1 MQTTQ
6 YLTHEE
12 LKFLD
17 ALRNGERTSVKAGL
31 FAVPLFIAVAA
42 LLFNRWLK
50 TPDNIFIILTVFLSF
65 LALAAT
71 YGTVKVILKLYRYSR
86 QPAHGNIK
94 FEISDQLLNA
104 ELIKKKFIRYT
115 LSGQT
120 LDLYIPTPY
129 HHRYLASGYKGPI
142 TKFQSL
148 TNVPVKLSY
157 VTLDPGVNIL
167 LGIHYDHLSTTE
179 TIVPLDKS
187 DKYGIINNSGIGMG
201 AVMMLGTLAAI
212 TIYAGSRF
220 SVNTLLTVLVFPMS
234 PIALISVI
242 YFIRKRRPK
251 PPGPVNK
258 IIITSTVTEMLTI
271 EVKSQDNTSYHTYFR
286 LGDGSLEYVYNG
298 DKINVGDNAQL
309 KFVQLTNGKRGD
321 VFSVRKV

>member
-1 MQTTQ
+1 
-6 YLTHEE
+6 
-12 LKFLD
+12 
-17 ALRNGERTSVKAGL
+17 
-31 FAVPLFIAVAA
+31 
-42 LLFNRWLK
+42 
-50 TPDNIFIILTVFLSF
+50 
-65 LALAAT
+65 
-71 YGTVKVILKLYRYSR
+71 
-86 QPAHGNIK
+86 
-94 FEISDQLLNA
+94 
-104 ELIKKKFIRYT
+104 
-115 LSGQT
+115 
-120 LDLYIPTPY
+120 
-129 HHRYLASGYKGPI
+129 
-142 TKFQSL
+142 
-148 TNVPVKLSY
+148 
-157 VTLDPGVNIL
+157 
-167 LGIHYDHLSTTE
+167 
-179 TIVPLDKS
+179 
-187 DKYGIINNSGIGMG
+187 MG